1 MKRKFN
7 SLKMDKKT
15 IAKLNEKQLNAV
27 KGGKGSVDA
36 PSQPGTS
43 ANMPLCTTS
52 CN

>member
-15 IAKLNEKQLNAV
+15 IAKLNEKQLNEV
-27 KGGKGSVDA
+27 KGGKGNDA
-36 PSQPGTS
+36 VLQPGTS
-43 ANMPLCTTS
+43 ANMPACTTS